1 MAKFT
6 LQLKD
11 GGQINAGSVK
21 SAGRIQSW
29 TQKRQGKQAHN
40 NVEATSRKKLVA
52 RYPPLL
58 DTTTFLS

>member
-21 SAGRIQSW
+21 CRTHIVLD
-29 TQKRQGKQAHN
+29 TKRQEKQAHST
-40 NVEATSRKKLVA
+40 VEATSRKKSVT
-52 RYPPLL
+52 RYPSLL